1 MLTSLAYIFL
11 FGLVAA
17 ALCSLI
23 RIPRIIGILFVG
35 ILLGPN
41 GLNMLDA
48 SILMISADLRQMAL
62 IIILIKAGLS
72 FNPKDLIK
80 VGRPA
85 ILMAFLP
92 ACFEILA
99 FVLFAPKLLN
109 VSVTE
114 AAIIGSVL
122 GAVSP
127 AVVVPKM
134 VQLIEEKRGTS
145 KKIPQMILAGASLDD
160 VFVIVLFSS
169 FIAIEQGTGISVISF
184 ASIPLKIIFGILVGI
199 LAGFVLSIVFNTMFT
214 HNYKIRNSLKVVIML
229 GTSFILIAIET
240 WFEDYVPVSGLLAVM
255 SMACTVRV
263 KCPSTVSSLLSVKF
277 GRLWLAAE
285 LVLFVLVG
293 ASVDIQ
299 YSLHSGWSV
308 IIMLFI
314 GLIMRSVGT
323 AFCLIGTQ
331 LNLKERLFCVISYIP
346 KATVQAAIG
355 GVPLALGLNCGNIV
369 LTVAVVSIII
379 TAPLGALAIDLT
391 SKSLLIPES

>member
-85 ILMAFLP
+85 ILMSFVP

-184 ASIPLKIIFGILVGI
+184 ASIPLKIILGILVGI

-214 HNYKIRNSLKVVIML
+214 HNHKIRNSLKVVIML
-229 GTSFILIAIET
+229 GTSFILIAVET
-240 WFEDYVPVSGLLAVM
+240 WLEDYVPVSGLLAVM

-369 LTVAVVSIII
+369 LTVAVASIII

>member
-48 SILMISADLRQMAL
+48 SILMISADLRQIAL

-85 ILMAFLP
+85 ILMSFVP

-109 VSVTE
+109 VSVME

-184 ASIPLKIIFGILVGI
+184 ASIPLKIILGILVGI

-214 HNYKIRNSLKVVIML
+214 HNHKIRNSLKVVIML
-229 GTSFILIAIET
+229 GTSFILIAVET
-240 WFEDYVPVSGLLAVM
+240 WLEDYVPVSGLLAVM

-323 AFCLIGTQ
+323 VFCLIGTQ

-369 LTVAVVSIII
+369 LTVAVASIIF

>member
-85 ILMAFLP
+85 ILMSFVP

-184 ASIPLKIIFGILVGI
+184 ASIPLKIILGILVGI

-214 HNYKIRNSLKVVIML
+214 HNHKIRNSLKVVIML
-229 GTSFILIAIET
+229 GTSFILIAVET
-240 WFEDYVPVSGLLAVM
+240 WLEDYVPVSGLLAVM

-314 GLIMRSVGT
+314 GLILRSVGT
-323 AFCLIGTQ
+323 AFCLFGTQ
-331 LNLKERLFCVISYIP
+331 LNLKERLFCVASYIP

-391 SKSLLIPES
+391 SKSLLIPE

>member
-1 MLTSLAYIFL
+1 MLTSLSLIFL
-11 FGLVAA
+11 VGLSMAFICRKIK
-17 ALCSLI
+17 L
-23 RIPRIIGILFVG
+23 PRIIGMLITG
-35 ILLGPN
+35 IVLGPFV
-41 GLNMLDA
+41 LDFLG
-48 SILMISADLRQMAL
+48 SQILGISSELRQMAL

-72 FNPKDLIK
+72 LNISDLKK

-85 ILMAFLP
+85 ILMSFLP
-92 ACFEILA
+92 ALFEIGAFILLA
-99 FVLFAPKLLN
+99 PLLLHI
-109 VSVTE
+109 TILE
-114 AAIIGSVL
+114 AAIMGAVL

-127 AVVVPKM
+127 AVVVPRM
-134 VQLIEEKRGTS
+134 VQLMDENYGTD
-145 KKIPQMILAGASLDD
+145 KQIPQLILAGASLDD

-214 HNYKIRNSLKVVIML
+214 HNFKVRNSLKVIIML

-240 WFEDYVPVSGLLAVM
+240 WLGDYVPVSGLLAVM

-263 KCPSTVSSLLSVKF
+263 KCPSNVSSLLSVKF

-323 AFCLIGTQ
+323 AFCLLGTQ
-331 LNLKERLFCVISYIP
+331 LNLKERLFCVVSYIP

-391 SKSLLIPES
+391 SKSLLFPE

>member
-85 ILMAFLP
+85 ILMSFVP

-184 ASIPLKIIFGILVGI
+184 TSIPLKIIFGILVGI

-240 WFEDYVPVSGLLAVM
+240 WLEDYVPVSGLLAVM

-331 LNLKERLFCVISYIP
+331 LNLKERLFCVVSYIP

-369 LTVAVVSIII
+369 LTVAVASILI

-391 SKSLLIPES
+391 SKSLLIPE